1 MIKLFLHDTRRFD
14 TGSFEQ
20 LEAALV
26 DNLQNS
32 CFSTFLIFHYL
43 VWVFRRSNCAKFKIV
58 VPYRNLH
65 TKLFK
70 VLQQIVTMQ

>member
-20 LEAALV
+20 LEATLV

-43 VWVFRRSNCAKFKIV
+43 V
-58 VPYRNLH
+58 
-65 TKLFK
+65 
-70 VLQQIVTMQ
+70 